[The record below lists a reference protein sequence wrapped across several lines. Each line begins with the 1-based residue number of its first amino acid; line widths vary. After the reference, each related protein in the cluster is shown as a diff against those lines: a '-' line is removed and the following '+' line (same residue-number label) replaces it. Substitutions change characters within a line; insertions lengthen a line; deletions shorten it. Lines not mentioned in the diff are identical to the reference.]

1 MDSLSSNSGVSEV
14 RVVPSLDM
22 RKKTA
27 QALFIAGIV
36 LLATTVIGGL
46 AILIVIASVKSLRTG
61 LKYVLG
67 MQTNVLQM
75 KEKKLTNCSLVG
87 KNFRCEDNQG
97 PQWAN
102 AITFII
108 KDEQEVRSLILS
120 AQVTDAQSQE
130 LATLGITTVIA
141 VQEDWELNNNPKNL
155 PTLALSFPENVTR
168 DVHRIADH
176 TTIDVDGLE
185 ALADNIIKGLELG
198 SVLVHCKS
206 GRGRSAQAIVAYL
219 MKYDQEL
226 NPEDAMDKVKKARR
240 FATFSKKT
248 IKVFEQFH
256 QKLEESRSHPL

>member
-1 MDSLSSNSGVSEV
+1 
-14 RVVPSLDM
+14 
-22 RKKTA
+22 
-27 QALFIAGIV
+27 
-36 LLATTVIGGL
+36 
-46 AILIVIASVKSLRTG
+46 
-61 LKYVLG
+61 

-75 KEKKLTNCSLVG
+75 KEKKLINCGLVG
-87 KNFRCEDNQG
+87 ETARYEDNQG

-108 KDEQEVRSLILS
+108 KDEQEVHSLILS
-120 AQVTDAQSQE
+120 AQVTDAQLEE
-130 LATLGITTVIA
+130 LETLGITTVIA

-176 TTIDVDGLE
+176 TTIDETGLE
-185 ALADNIIKGLELG
+185 TLADKISKGLELG

-219 MKYDQEL
+219 IKYEGL
-226 NPEDAMDKVKKARR
+226 TPKEAMDKVKEARR

-256 QKLEESRSHPL
+256 EKLEQGRSHPL